1 MKTAIWIG
9 LVILLAA
16 LTLPVQGA
24 AAGGAQ
30 GCYIDP
36 AHGFSIYVPPD
47 WTRRSFEKPDAT
59 IHEFKSPR
67 PDAFIQLR
75 IFPAAPGEDA
85 AAMADSFQTN
95 TFPSAR
101 RLSETGFTLN
111 GAPGIMAVYRMRQD
125 GAAVRVRAFYTVS
138 KGRAFAL
145 WSAAPET
152 APESLH
158 ERLYRVFK
166 TFSLTGTPLTPEEAV
181 PPPVAETPGAVA
193 VVDLKVG
200 TRLAD
205 DFQVVPRNPIPDD
218 VREILAVFR
227 WRGNPNGRPF
237 TMKWVNVSK
246 NRVFRAFPVE
256 AASGSTGWGKGSI
269 VRGDRRW
276 PLGQWAVEIH
286 HMGSLLGR
294 NTFAI
299 VPE

>member
-1 MKTAIWIG
+1 MKTALKIG
-9 LVILLAA
+9 LVILLAVPA
-16 LTLPVQGA
+16 LPVQGTA
-24 AAGGAQ
+24 ADAQ
-30 GCYIDP
+30 SCYVDP

-67 PDAFIQLR
+67 PDTFIQLR

-85 AAMADSFQTN
+85 AAMAGSFETN
-95 TFPSAR
+95 TFPSAS

-111 GAPGIMAVYRMRQD
+111 GAPGIMALYRMRQD

-152 APESLH
+152 APERIH
-158 ERLYRVFK
+158 ERVYGVFK
-166 TFSLTGTPLTPEEAV
+166 TFSLTGTPVTPKEAV
-181 PPPVAETPGAVA
+181 PPPIAEAPGVVE

-227 WRGNPNGRPF
+227 WRGNPSGRPF

-246 NRVFRAFPVE
+246 NRVFREFPVQ

-269 VRGDRRW
+269 VRGDLRW
-276 PLGQWAVEIH
+276 PLGRWAVEIH
-286 HMGSLLGR
+286 HMGALLRR
-294 NTFAI
+294 NTFTIA
-299 VPE
+299 PE